1 MADRLTFELVSP
13 ERILLSGDYD
23 MVVVPGVEGDFA
35 VLPSHAPLISTLRP
49 GVIEVYSGDRVET
62 EIFVD
67 GGFAQ
72 VVADRLVILAERAFP
87 ASELDENRML
97 DLIKEAKAAAAD
109 MSEDELVRKAQERVD
124 VLELIYETR
133 VH

>member
-49 GVIEVYSGDRVET
+49 GVIEVYTGDRVET

-97 DLIKEAKAAAAD
+97 DLIKEAKAVAAD
-109 MSEDELVRKAQERVD
+109 MTEDELVRKAQERID